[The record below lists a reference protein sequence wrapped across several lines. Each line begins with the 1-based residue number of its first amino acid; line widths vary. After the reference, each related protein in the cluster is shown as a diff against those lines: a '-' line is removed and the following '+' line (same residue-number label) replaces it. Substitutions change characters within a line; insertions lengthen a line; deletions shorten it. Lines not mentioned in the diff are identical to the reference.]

1 MCQVRSG
8 KARDE
13 QASSRRRWYDAVL
26 FRRPACPCPGD
37 ETAGDCDY
45 GGSLVKHTPLVE
57 LVDSSRR
64 ARIMY
69 SLLLC
74 SLPLGAALG
83 GSGVKQTSHT
93 GSGVSSSTGGGRN
106 SGAGCGG

>member
-13 QASSRRRWYDAVL
+13 QASSRRRWYDAIL
-26 FRRPACPCPGD
+26 FRRSACPCPGD
-37 ETAGDCDY
+37 EAAGDCDY

-57 LVDSSRR
+57 LVDSARR

-69 SLLLC
+69 SLLL
-74 SLPLGAALG
+74 GAALG
-83 GSGVKQTSHT
+83 CAGVKPTAHT
-93 GSGVSSSTGGGRN
+93 GSGGSSSGNGGSSGGGG
-106 SGAGCGG
+106 SGGT